1 MSDTPFS
8 TVIIASNRGP
18 LSFSRDEHGESA
30 ASRGTG
36 GLVTALTGALSHGG
50 VWVASAMSEDD
61 RAFAEAHPEGY
72 VETTGEGAQ
81 YRVRSLTF
89 SPDEFDGYYNY
100 VSNGILWFLHHYL
113 WDTVRA
119 PVWRA
124 DTQQAWERYV
134 AVNAA
139 FAAALAEEAERAE
152 GTPAFL
158 IQDYHL
164 SLVPAFLRDLIPDA
178 LISHFSHTPMVGPTY
193 IRILPT
199 QIRRALLRGLL
210 GADVLGFHS
219 QAWAQN
225 FLESARAIP
234 EARVDF
240 GRSRVLMEGREILVK
255 EHPMSIEV
263 APMRELAN
271 APHVA
276 ERRDEIEDMRGDG
289 ALIVRVDRMELT
301 KNILRGFLAFEAF
314 LQRYPEWT
322 GKVRFLAL
330 LSPSRT
336 ELPEYQSYTED
347 CLAEADR
354 INRELGT
361 SSRTPIEIV
370 YQEDYDGAV
379 AAYTAYD
386 VLMVNPVIDGLNL
399 VSMEGPVVNRR
410 HGVLLLSRNAG
421 SYSRLRKYAIGV
433 NPYDIDEQAEALHR
447 ALTMPEEE
455 KTQRARGLSRLVRSN
470 PPSRWISHQLR
481 DLERVGTRRAWF
493 NAGDRR

>member
-1 MSDTPFS
+1 MFS
-8 TVIIASNRGP
+8 KVIVASNRGP
-18 LSFSRDEHGESA
+18 VSFSRDEAGGFV

-36 GLVTALTGALSHGG
+36 GLVTALTTAISDGG
-50 VWVASAMSEDD
+50 VWVAAAMTDDD
-61 RAFAEAHPEGY
+61 REFAAANPNGH
-72 VETTGEGAQ
+72 VETSADGTEF
-81 YRVRSLTF
+81 RVRSLTF

-100 VSNGILWFLHHYL
+100 VSNGVLWFLHHYL
-113 WDTVRA
+113 WDAVRA

-124 DTQQAWERYV
+124 DTQLAWEHYV
-134 AVNAA
+134 AVNAT
-139 FAAALAEEAERAE
+139 FAAALAEEAERTE

-164 SLVPAFLRDLIPDA
+164 SLVPAFLRDLVPEA

-240 GRSRVLMEGREILVK
+240 GRSRILMDGREILVK

-271 APHVA
+271 APHVV
-276 ERRDEIEDMRGDG
+276 RRREEIEATGGDG
-289 ALIVRVDRMELT
+289 ALILRVDRMELT
-301 KNILRGFLAFEAF
+301 KNILRGFLAFETF
-314 LQRYPEWT
+314 LQRYPEWK
-322 GKVRFLAL
+322 GRVRFLSL

-336 ELPEYQSYTED
+336 ELPEYRSYTED
-347 CLAEADR
+347 CLAEAER

-361 SSRTPIEIV
+361 ASWTPIEIV

-421 SYSRLRKYAIGV
+421 AYSRLRKYAIGV

-470 PPSRWISHQLR
+470 PPSRWIGHQLR

-493 NAGDRR
+493 REGDRR